1 VGFVS
6 DSTTIASLGGFEFTD
21 PDLMHTVKRGLDR
34 VDELMHRELRS
45 DLALTTEIALHLIN
59 AGGKRF
65 RPLFTLLAAQFGHG
79 ESDDVVRAAA
89 AVELIHLATLYHDD
103 VMDEAPMRRGA
114 ASANTR
120 WHNSVAILAGDYLF
134 AHASRLVA
142 GLGPDAVR
150 ITAETFAELVTGQM
164 RETVGPTSA
173 DEPID
178 HYLRVVGEKTG
189 SLIATAGR
197 FGAMFADAPPEHV
210 EALSRYGKHIG
221 VAFQI
226 SDDVIDIASPADE
239 SGKTP
244 GTDLREGVRTLPML
258 YALADNPEPRLVSL
272 LAGPITDDALLSEA
286 LELLRASTGLDRT
299 RDKLADVAAAARAEL
314 AALPRTAAT
323 HALES
328 LTHYVVER
336 SG

>member
-1 VGFVS
+1 MAI
-6 DSTTIASLGGFEFTD
+6 TSLGGFEFSD
-21 PDLMHTVKRGLDR
+21 PGLAHAVKRGLDR

-65 RPLFTLLAAQFGHG
+65 RPLFTLLAAQFGGG
-79 ESDDVVRAAA
+79 ERDQVVTAAA
-89 AVELIHLATLYHDD
+89 AVELIHIATLYHDD

-114 ASANTR
+114 ASANAR

-142 GLGPDAVR
+142 SLGADAVR

-164 RETVGPTSA
+164 RETVGAA
-173 DEPID
+173 DGVEPVA
-178 HYLRVVGEKTG
+178 HYLQVVAEKTG

-197 FGAMFADAPPEHV
+197 FGAMFAGAAPEYV

-226 SDDVIDIASPADE
+226 SDDVIDIASPVDE
-239 SGKTP
+239 SGKAP
-244 GTDLREGVRTLPML
+244 GTDLREGIRTLPML
-258 YALADNPEPRLVSL
+258 YALEEGGPLAEL
-272 LAGPITDDALLSEA
+272 LAGPIRDDGLVEEA
-286 LELLRASTGLDRT
+286 LTLLRGSAGLDRT
-299 RDKLADVAAAARAEL
+299 RAKLAEVAGAARNEL
-314 AALPRTAAT
+314 GPLPAIPARD
-323 HALES
+323 ALES
-328 LTHYVVER
+328 LTHFIVER
-336 SG
+336 SS